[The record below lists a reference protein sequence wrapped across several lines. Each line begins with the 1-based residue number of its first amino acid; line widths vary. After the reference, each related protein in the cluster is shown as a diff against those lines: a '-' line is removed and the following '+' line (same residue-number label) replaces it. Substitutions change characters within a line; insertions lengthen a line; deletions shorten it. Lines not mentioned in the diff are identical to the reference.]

1 MLKEKLEINEE
12 YISNEFYKDKSCM
25 KYTQTWEELLGDD
38 E

>member
-1 MLKEKLEINEE
+1 MEIFKTNEE
-12 YISNEFYKDKSCM
+12 YILNEFYKDKSCM